1 MALQFALCL
10 VLVVAAGLFVRTFT
24 SLIGR
29 ETGIDRDRVLI
40 VSIDARHSQQASP
53 ERGLALYKR
62 LAEAVRA
69 LPGVSEVSF
78 SAVTP
83 VSNNEWDT
91 TIENPRGVSLEEQDR
106 RVYKNEVSPGWFR
119 TYGVPMVSGRDF
131 SDQDQR
137 RPQAVAIVNEAFARR
152 YFEGRNPIGQTIRE
166 VGSPADPQPELTIVG
181 LVRDA
186 VYLSLREVP
195 PPTMY
200 LPAAFGSGAVSV
212 RAETRAPAQLSPAVV
227 AAIAGV
233 DRDLGVSIRPLADD
247 FAVFVARERL
257 LMLLSGFFGVL
268 ALLLAGLGLYG
279 VVSYGVGARRTEI
292 GIRMALGSSRASV
305 VGLIVRR
312 VAILMSLGV
321 LIGLPASVWSGQ
333 LLSSLLFDVSPAD
346 PLTHTAA
353 VLILVTVGVVAA
365 WAPARRAAGVNPAT
379 TLKAG

>member
-1 MALQFALCL
+1 M
-10 VLVVAAGLFVRTFT
+10 
-24 SLIGR
+24 
-29 ETGIDRDRVLI
+29 
-40 VSIDARHSQQASP
+40 
-53 ERGLALYKR
+53 
-62 LAEAVRA
+62 
-69 LPGVSEVSF
+69 
-78 SAVTP
+78 TP
-83 VSNNEWDT
+83 VSKNEWDT
-91 TIENPRGVSLEEQDR
+91 TIENPRGVSLDEEHR

-119 TYGVPMVSGRDF
+119 TYGVPLVSGRDF

-137 RPQAVAIVNEAFARR
+137 RPQAVAIVNEAFARQ

-186 VYLSLREVP
+186 VYLSLRDVP

-212 RAETRAPAQLSPAVV
+212 RAETRAPAQLSPAVA

-279 VVSYGVGARRTEI
+279 VVSYAVGARRTEI

-312 VAILMSLGV
+312 VGILMSLGV

-333 LLSSLLFDVSPAD
+333 LLSSLLFDVSPTD
-346 PLTHTAA
+346 PLTQTTAI
-353 VLILVTVGVVAA
+353 LILVTVGVVAA